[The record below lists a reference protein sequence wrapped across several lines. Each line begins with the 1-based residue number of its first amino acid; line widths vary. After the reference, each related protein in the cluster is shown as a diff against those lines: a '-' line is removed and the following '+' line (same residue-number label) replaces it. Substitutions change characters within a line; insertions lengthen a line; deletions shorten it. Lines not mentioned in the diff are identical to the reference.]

1 MKCLIIL
8 FFKILYLNFK
18 KIFKNKLILIIMY
31 FKYFKYKFIKYK
43 LNIILLIF
51 YNIFFILLLKK
62 TITKNYL

>member
-8 FFKILYLNFK
+8 FFKILYLNLK